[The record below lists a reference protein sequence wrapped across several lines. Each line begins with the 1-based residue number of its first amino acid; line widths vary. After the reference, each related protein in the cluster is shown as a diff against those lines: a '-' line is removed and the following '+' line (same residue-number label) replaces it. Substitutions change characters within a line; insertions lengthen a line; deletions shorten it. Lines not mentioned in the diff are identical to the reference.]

1 MLTGRNVLQLGAT
14 LLALAAV
21 VGCGWF
27 SLRYA
32 SGMARTWDEVDF
44 ALALRRFDLLAMQ
57 PHFPGYPYFI
67 LGGMAVHR
75 WIADPARALAVWNA
89 IASLSAAFP
98 MALLARRWGGGWMF
112 AALALTAPYLWLM
125 DARPMSE
132 GAGIAALWWFL
143 WSVRRAMEQP
153 RSSVRHV
160 AALLLFSVL
169 MGIRL
174 SFFPFGLALVPLL
187 ADRLREGGRRKGL
200 ALLASVAA
208 AGAFQLV
215 WVAGLAASEG
225 SPAGFWK
232 LSLAFVQGHFS
243 EWGGSVVST
252 PMPLPERIARLFG
265 DNLVWQALLA
275 HSAIAGALL
284 ALLLATVAAVR
295 LWLKRQPAA
304 LPADRH
310 AATNRRFARW
320 LAACVLL
327 YALWALLGQN
337 IEKPR
342 HIAPLVGPLLFFA
355 YAAVVRTFAALREA
369 PPLARFRL
377 AAVVLHTLLP
387 LLLAVQ
393 FVQGAALLKRQA
405 QEQPAVYQLHDYL
418 RSLPEPFVLYTWEE
432 TRVLE
437 YVHAAYE
444 HDRIYTYARFLSAV
458 DAQPTR
464 RVLLTNHVLQGFA
477 DQGIDWRKHAAKL
490 ATFRSDPLFD
500 PAYAEIELYEWK
512 RE

>member
-1 MLTGRNVLQLGAT
+1 MPTGRNVLQLGSM

-21 VGCGWF
+21 AGCGYF

-32 SGMARTWDEVDF
+32 GGVARTWDEVDF
-44 ALALRRFDLLAMQ
+44 ALALERFDLLAMQ

-67 LGGMAVHR
+67 LGGLAIHR
-75 WIADPARALAVWNA
+75 WIADPARALSVWNA
-89 IASLSAAFP
+89 VAALSSAIP
-98 MALLARRWGGGWMF
+98 MVLLARRWGGGWMF

-143 WSVRRAMEQP
+143 WSVIRAMEQP
-153 RSSVRHV
+153 RSWARHA

-169 MGIRL
+169 MGVRL

-187 ADRLREGGRRKGL
+187 EDRFRFGGERRKMS
-200 ALLASVAA
+200 ALLASIALTGV
-208 AGAFQLV
+208 FQLV

-252 PMPLPERIARLFG
+252 PMPLAERIVRLFG

-275 HSAIAGALL
+275 HSFAAGALL
-284 ALLLATVAAVR
+284 ALLLAATAVAR
-295 LWLKRQPAA
+295 LWLKPQPAA
-304 LPADRH
+304 LADGPRG
-310 AATNRRFARW
+310 AANRRFARW
-320 LAACVLL
+320 LAACVLF
-327 YALWALLGQN
+327 YAIWALLGQN

-342 HIAPLVGPLLFFA
+342 HIAPLVGPLLFFV
-355 YAAVVRTFAALREA
+355 YAAVARTFAALREA
-369 PPLARFRL
+369 PQRSRL
-377 AAVVLHTLLP
+377 RLMAVVLHMLLP

-405 QEQPAVYQLHDYL
+405 VEQPAVFQLHDYL
-418 RSLPEPFVLYTWEE
+418 RRLPEPFVLYTWEE
-432 TRVLE
+432 TRVLG
-437 YVHAAYE
+437 YLHAAYE
-444 HDRIYTYARFLSAV
+444 HDRIYTYARFLAAV
-458 DAQPTR
+458 EAQPAL
-464 RVLLTNHVLQGFA
+464 RVLLTDHVLQGFA
-477 DQGIDWRKHAAKL
+477 DQGVDWREHATKL
-490 ATFRSDPLFD
+490 ATFGADPLFD

-512 RE
+512 R